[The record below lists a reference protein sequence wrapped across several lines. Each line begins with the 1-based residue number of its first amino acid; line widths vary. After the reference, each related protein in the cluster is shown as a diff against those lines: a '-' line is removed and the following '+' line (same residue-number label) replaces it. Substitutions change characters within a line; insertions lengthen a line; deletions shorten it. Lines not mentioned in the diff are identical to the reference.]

1 VGLGAWRR
9 LPIAD
14 RIANETFITK
24 ADVDWF
30 SEQLLF
36 SLLGGKGA
44 FPDPLP
50 RSPSSI
56 EREFTVAYD
65 VNRKTTELSTYL

>member
-1 VGLGAWRR
+1 MGLGAWRR

-36 SLLGGKGA
+36 SLLA
-44 FPDPLP
+44 LITTLALPLTP
-50 RSPSSI
+50 RG
-56 EREFTVAYD
+56 R
-65 VNRKTTELSTYL
+65 